1 MENQNPTAA
10 ELEILNVLWE
20 SGSATVRFVHEQL
33 SEIKTVTYTT
43 TLKIMQNMHEK
54 GFLTRETEGR
64 GHVYYPNIGK
74 EKTRSNLLE
83 RFLENTFA
91 GSASEM
97 VMQLL
102 GNHKT
107 SSEELQ
113 KIKSIINEIEEK

>member
-1 MENQNPTAA
+1 MVNQNPTAA

-20 SGSATVRFVHEQL
+20 NGSATVRFVHEQL

-43 TLKIMQNMHEK
+43 TLKIMQNMHDK

-64 GHVYYPNIGK
+64 GHIYYPSIER

-91 GSASEM
+91 GSASDM

-107 SSEELQ
+107 SEAELK
-113 KIKSIINEIEEK
+113 KIKNLLNDIEKK

>member
-20 SGSATVRFVHEQL
+20 NGSATVRFVHEQL

-64 GHVYYPNIGK
+64 GHVYYPNIEK
-74 EKTRSNLLE
+74 NKTRSNLLE

-107 SSEELQ
+107 SAEELQ
-113 KIKSIINEIEEK
+113 KIKSILNNIENQ

>member
-10 ELEILNVLWE
+10 ELEILNVLWKK
-20 SGSATVRFVHEQL
+20 GSATVRYVHEQL
-33 SEIKTVTYTT
+33 SAIKTVTYTT
-43 TLKIMQNMHEK
+43 TLKIMQNMHDK

-64 GHVYYPNIGK
+64 GHVYHPNIEK
-74 EKTRSNLLE
+74 EKTRSNLLD

-107 SSEELQ
+107 SPEELQ
-113 KIKSIINEIEEK
+113 KIKDILNEIEKQ